1 MTTETWADAARAA
14 RGSTADEGGGWL
26 SRPSPLAIV
35 VLLVGLL
42 VMGGLTWATA
52 EIYDHNE
59 DRIVELR
66 VREVGLVLSGAV
78 AGNEARL
85 KSAAELAEATGGDPD
100 KFRAFMAP
108 YLTKGGPYTSAS
120 LWSTSSLNRPRA
132 VAGVAPLLVTRPGEA
147 RRFFDHAAD
156 TRGLSVIAM
165 LDTPSPRLGYAYNAR
180 GASGSGGHLVY
191 TENPLPKDRR
201 SRLAQSNNDAFSDL
215 DYAIYL
221 GRTRTPGALLAS
233 SLGRVPSGGR
243 QASET
248 LPFGDTTL
256 TLVVMPR
263 GALGG
268 SFFRRLP
275 LIIAAVGVV
284 ISIVAALVTNGLV
297 KRRRRAEELASV
309 LDYVAAENHHL
320 YNEQRSIAQKLQHAM
335 VPETLPRLPGIETS
349 SRYVAAASGA
359 EIGGDW
365 YDAVALGDRRLLVI
379 IGDVSGHGLE
389 ASTAMAALRYAALAY
404 VAQDP
409 SPASVITRLAE
420 FAEAADDSRFATV
433 LCVVMDLDAGELTVA
448 TAGHPAPLLLAGD
461 EAGYVEPAI
470 GPPIGAPRHAP
481 YRETTTAIPEDGGL
495 LVFTDG
501 LVERRGEIIDAGLER
516 LRTTALEHRLA
527 LDRLI
532 DSLAAD
538 LAVGGHDDDA
548 AMVGVRWHR
557 DPRSDAPA

>member
-26 SRPSPLAIV
+26 SRPSPLAVV

-42 VMGGLTWATA
+42 VMGALTWAAA

-59 DRIVELR
+59 DRLVELR
-66 VREVGLVLSGAV
+66 VREVGLVLSGAIS
-78 AGNEARL
+78 GNEARL
-85 KSAAELAEATGGDPD
+85 QSAAELANATGGDPG

-108 YLTKGGPYTSAS
+108 YLTRGGPYTSAS
-120 LWSTSSLNRPRA
+120 LWSTSSTDRPRA
-132 VAGVAPLLVTRPGEA
+132 VAGVAPLLAQRSGQA

-156 TRGLSVIAM
+156 TPGLSVIGI
-165 LDTPSPRLGYAYNAR
+165 LDTPAARLGYAYNAR
-180 GASGSGGHLVY
+180 RPSGRGRYLVY
-191 TENPLPKDRR
+191 TENPLPDDRR
-201 SRLAQSNNDAFSDL
+201 SRLAQSNNAAFSDL

-221 GRTRTPGALLAS
+221 GRARTSNALLAS
-233 SLGRVPSGGR
+233 SLDRVPSGGR
-243 QASET
+243 QASEAV
-248 LPFGDTTL
+248 PFGDKTL
-256 TLVVMPR
+256 TLVVLPR

-268 SFFRRLP
+268 TFFRRLP

-320 YNEQRSIAQKLQHAM
+320 YNEQRSIAQTLQHAM

-349 SRYVAAASGA
+349 CRYVAAATGA

-379 IGDVSGHGLE
+379 VGDVSGHGVE

-409 SPASVITRLAE
+409 SPASVVTRLAE
-420 FAEAADDSRFATV
+420 FAEAADDSHFATV
-433 LCVVMDLDAGELTVA
+433 LCAVIDLEAGELTVA
-448 TAGHPAPLLLAGD
+448 TAGHPPPLVLGDD
-461 EAGYVEPAI
+461 EARYAAPAI

-481 YRETTTAIPEDGGL
+481 YRETTTTIPDHGGL

-516 LRTTALEHRLA
+516 LRTTALEYRLE

-557 DPRSDAPA
+557 DPRADAPA